1 MVPGGI
7 ALTFFAFKKNVLA
20 VTQGKENKV
29 FGTLIP

>member
-7 ALTFFAFKKNVLA
+7 CILKNVLA